1 MQLSPWWLLLLV
13 PLVAS
18 LGYLLYRAQ
27 LKGIPRWSAVSLVVV
42 RAVILGG
49 LVFLAFRPS
58 AVLRKILTSPGRIIF
73 VLDNSESMA
82 TKDSGMTDEDA
93 LRLARELA
101 PKEREQG
108 ERYHQLAEVLS
119 GLEDRIRKFEA
130 FQRGMDRGGDAFWDE
145 AEKAQTAALESFED
159 FAKLAGSVPRIDE
172 ESQRRFGA
180 VLAEVAQQKTG
191 LSAFFRG
198 DHSPDKQAFDLYCT
212 RLTSLRRWLLELQ
225 AALDR
230 LAISG
235 GNEVLKAEAN
245 AMRGRERLDL
255 LGEKLEG
262 AKAALQGLAPG
273 QFLRSAMLMNG
284 DQSPLDLL
292 PPADLKSQRGVTDI
306 IGRLDRLAGAESDF
320 PLTAFVLFS
329 DGRDLGGKSLATL
342 EQSLSRKQ
350 APVYAAALGSV
361 NEPLDLAILDVVAP
375 PFAVKGLPIRVSAR
389 VKAVLK
395 EPVPVQ
401 AEVLSQGRP
410 VVSEKVTL
418 GERETER
425 VELSFTPTESGL
437 FRFKLRFGT
446 APGEA
451 FPIKNNAVDFAVH
464 VRDEKVKV
472 LFLDW
477 KPRWETRFALNI
489 FQRMEFIEL
498 NSIIAVVQENAIVK
512 RGAGRG
518 AWPANRAALEMYD
531 LIVLGD
537 VPDDLLTPAEWEDLK
552 TVVLEKGKAVCFIG
566 SGRRDP
572 VPQALVPALLPLGPR
587 SGEGDA
593 AVELDE
599 LAELA
604 ITDTG
609 AFHPITYLL
618 ASGLARVDEKEPL
631 VVPPSGGSGGP
642 AKVAPEPVARVLPDT
657 QVLLTEKRTGQPVVC
672 CRFAD
677 QGRAMLIDSESLWR
691 LLNPTMLSS
700 HAEMYVGLVA
710 WAIESGFGEGSAE
723 KQEAPRLGLDRR
735 TLTVGSRVQVWIEG
749 APAGAV
755 VEAVAQDGSVLAES
769 EATRPRSNS
778 ALARAAF
785 ESLEPQDV
793 VFRLKG
799 TEVTSEYTVVVE
811 DYPELKHLSLNEGF
825 LKRLTSAT
833 GGELRA
839 FTEFEKLF
847 LQMQPKER
855 VETDERIWRLWD
867 AWTVLAFL
875 VFLLTLEWVW
885 RKLVGLV

>member
-1 MQLSPWWLLLLV
+1 VKPIETTEFGLQFAGQLSPWWLLLLV
-13 PLVAS
+13 PLVAL
-18 LGYLLYRAQ
+18 LGYLLYRMQ
-27 LKGIPRWSAVSLVVV
+27 LRGIPRSSAVSLVVV
-42 RAVILGG
+42 RTLILGG

-58 AVLRKILTSPGRIIF
+58 AVLRKILTYPGRVLF

-82 TKDSGMTDEDA
+82 TKDSGLTDADA
-93 LRLARELA
+93 LRLARQLA

-119 GLEDRIRKFEA
+119 DLEDRVRKFEM
-130 FQRGMDRGGDAFWDE
+130 FQREVDRGGDVFWDE
-145 AEKAQTAALESFED
+145 AEKAQTETLELFED
-159 FAKLAGSVPRIDE
+159 FAKLAESVPSIDE
-172 ESQRRFGA
+172 ESQRRFSA
-180 VLAEVAQQKTG
+180 VLGEVEQQKTG

-198 DHSPDKQAFDLYCT
+198 DQSPDKQAFDLYCSE
-212 RLTSLRRWLLELQ
+212 LTDLREQLFELQ

-230 LAISG
+230 AALKE

-255 LGEKLEG
+255 LGGKLARAKG
-262 AKAALQGLAPG
+262 AFPGLVPG
-273 QFLRSAMLMNG
+273 QFLRSAMLMDG
-284 DQSPLDLL
+284 DQGPMDVLL
-292 PPADLKSQRGVTDI
+292 SGGLKSQRGVTDI
-306 IGRLDRLAGAESDF
+306 VGRLDRLAGEESDF
-320 PLTAFVLFS
+320 PLTAFVLLS
-329 DGRDLGGKSLATL
+329 DGRDLGGESLAAL

-350 APVYAAALGSV
+350 APVYAAAAGSV
-361 NEPLDLAILDVVAP
+361 NEPLDIAILKIVAP

-389 VKAVLK
+389 VKAVLE

-401 AEVLSQGRP
+401 AEVLSQGKP

-418 GERETER
+418 GDRETDR
-425 VELSFTPTESGL
+425 VELSFAPSESGL
-437 FRFKLRFGT
+437 FRFKLRFAS

-451 FPIKNNAVDFAVH
+451 FPVKNNAVDFAVH

-498 NSIIAVVQENAIVK
+498 NSIIAVVQENATVK

-552 TVVLEKGKAVCFIG
+552 AVVLEKGKAVCFIG

-572 VPQALVPALLPLGPR
+572 IPGALAQALLPLKPR
-587 SGEGDA
+587 SGERDA
-593 AVELDE
+593 EIKLDE
-599 LAELA
+599 LGELA

-609 AFHPITYLL
+609 VFHPITYLL
-618 ASGLARVDEKEPL
+618 AGGLARVDEEL
-631 VVPPSGGSGGP
+631 V
-642 AKVAPEPVARVLPDT
+642 ERVLPDT
-657 QVLLTEKRTGQPVVC
+657 QVLLTEKRTGQAVVC

-677 QGRAMLIDSESLWR
+677 QGRAMLVDSDSLWR
-691 LLNPTMLSS
+691 LLNPTMLPS
-700 HAEMYVGLVA
+700 HAEMYVGMVA
-710 WAIESGFGEGSAE
+710 WAIESGFGAEGDGN
-723 KQEAPRLGLDRR
+723 QEPPRLGLDRR
-735 TLTVGSRVQVWIEG
+735 TLTVGSRVQVWVEG
-749 APAGAV
+749 APDGAV

-769 EATRPRSNS
+769 EAIRPRSNS

-785 ESLEPQDV
+785 ESLAPQDV

-833 GGELRA
+833 GGELRV
-839 FTEFEKLF
+839 FTELEKLF

-855 VETDERIWRLWD
+855 IETDEKIWRLWD
-867 AWTVLAFL
+867 AGTVLAFL
-875 VFLLTLEWVW
+875 VLLLTLEWVW